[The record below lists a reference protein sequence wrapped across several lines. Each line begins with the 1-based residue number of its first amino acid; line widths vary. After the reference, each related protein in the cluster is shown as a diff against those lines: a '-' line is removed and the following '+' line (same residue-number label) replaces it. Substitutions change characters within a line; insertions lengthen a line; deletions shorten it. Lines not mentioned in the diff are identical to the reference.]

1 MEKERRDEGMWKQIF
16 QIKKYDLV
24 NWLVEMKY

>member
-1 MEKERRDEGMWKQIF
+1 MEKEKRDEAMWKQIF
-16 QIKKYDLV
+16 QIEKYDLV